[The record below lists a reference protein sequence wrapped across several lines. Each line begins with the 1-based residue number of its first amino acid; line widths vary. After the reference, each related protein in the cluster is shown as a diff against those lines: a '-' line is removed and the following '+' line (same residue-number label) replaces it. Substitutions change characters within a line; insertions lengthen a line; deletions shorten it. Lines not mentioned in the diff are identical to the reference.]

1 MKFSGKILIAFLAC
15 TLAAGALM
23 AQTTRG
29 DIQGRVVDDTGED
42 LPGVTVSIKSD
53 ALAGQ
58 QSTVTDV
65 NGLYKFLVLPPGN
78 YTVTYSLSGYQTRSQ
93 ESIYVKIGST
103 TRVDTTMT
111 AAFTDEV
118 VVTSETPL
126 VDTASTGVGVDLS
139 SDFYA
144 DLPVNRD
151 YASVARVAPGG
162 QVDDSGATFY
172 GSSGAENAYYIDG
185 ANTTGVELG
194 EQGTSLN
201 FEFIDEVQVKTGSY
215 SAEYGRATGS
225 VINVITKSGGNE
237 FHGDVFG
244 YYDSPST
251 QASLSS
257 EAAAGP
263 VTASSVR
270 KDFTRSDF
278 GVDLGGYIV
287 KDKLWFFAAYNRV
300 DNENQQ
306 EVTKGFGDV
315 IPGAPN
321 EGDEYTATTDSDL
334 YAAKLTWRIA
344 SNHSLSGSFFADPT
358 TSAGIIPGAS
368 FASTPL
374 HFVGDVTTGGD
385 NWSINYDGIFG
396 QNVVLS
402 ARAAQHTEEDLT
414 TGPGH
419 EQEGYIDFTNP
430 LGDGTT
436 VWGWTPDGNATNS
449 VSGFGF
455 HQNQPELT
463 RDQYNADLSL
473 FVANFGGSH
482 EFKFGYEY
490 EDIGGL
496 NENWN
501 GGNGQRV
508 YRFTC
513 VDSSSRDC
521 QGQPYYFRHRIYL
534 TSSDLDPTEL
544 TTADIQAPL
553 SVGIKAENQAFYLQ
567 DTWQVTS
574 GLSLSLGVRF
584 GEQKLFNNE
593 GGVSANIDDNV
604 APRLGFV
611 WDFLGN
617 GKSKIFGHWGKFY
630 ETIPMD
636 IVIRSFGGEI
646 SIFSYNLSDDPND
659 VASDPTVRSSRI
671 LGGGIS
677 RVDPGT
683 KGQHLEEAVV
693 GIEWEFA
700 PDWAAGFK
708 YIKRDL
714 KQVIEDALAADGDYF
729 IGNPGEGLMTD
740 TYDIGYAY
748 HYNYDLCHGTPE
760 TCPNFHPIPTPTREF
775 TGYEFTL
782 QKRFSN
788 NFQFITSLL
797 FSDMTG
803 NYDGLFQAS
812 TGQLDPNL
820 NSAFDYADFQVNNEG
835 ELSNHVPVQFK
846 FDGIYRF
853 NFGLTTGLSAFYTDG
868 TPITAMFYSPAY
880 NNWEFYGSER
890 GAFGRSDAYWEAD
903 LHFGYPIK
911 LGSSLELNLLL
922 DVFNVFNNQS
932 ERRRDIGYTDADTA
946 YNVIDWETGEDIP
959 AVTPD
964 STLDQNGDPRPPTS
978 DGWNTTDR
986 WTQPLTARFGV
997 RLSF

>member
-1 MKFSGKILIAFLAC
+1 VFLAC

-29 DIQGRVVDDTGED
+29 DIQGRVVDEQGLN
-42 LPGVTVSIKSD
+42 LPGVTVTIQSES
-53 ALAGQ
+53 LAGQ
-58 QSTVTDV
+58 QSTVTD
-65 NGLYKFLVLPPGN
+65 GTGMYKFLVLPPGD
-78 YTVTYSLSGYQTRSQ
+78 YTVTFSLSSFQTRSQ
-93 ESIYVKIGST
+93 EKIFVKIGST
-103 TRVDTTMT
+103 TRVDTIMT

-126 VDTASTGVGVDLS
+126 VDTGSTTVGADLS
-139 SDFYA
+139 QEFYN
-144 DLPVNRD
+144 DLPNGRN
-151 YASVARVAPGG
+151 YASVARVAPGA
-162 QVDDSGATFY
+162 QADDSGQTFY
-172 GSSGAENAYYIDG
+172 GSTGAENAYYIDG

-201 FEFIDEVQVKTGSY
+201 FEFIDEIQVKSGSY

-257 EAAAGP
+257 EAAQGG
-263 VTASSVR
+263 VTASSVQ

-287 KDKLWFFAAYNRV
+287 RDKLWFFAAYNRV
-300 DNENQQ
+300 DNENKQVVL
-306 EVTKGFGDV
+306 EDFSDV
-315 IPGAPN
+315 IQGGTE
-321 EGDEYTATTDSDL
+321 EGDEYTATTDADL

-344 SNHSLSGSFFADPT
+344 SSHSLSGSFFADPT
-358 TSAGIIPGAS
+358 DNAGIIAGSS

-374 HFVGDVTTGGD
+374 QFVGETSGGGD
-385 NWSINYDGIFG
+385 NFSFNYDGIFG

-402 ARAAQHTEEDLT
+402 ARVAQHNEESLIG
-414 TGPGH
+414 GPGH
-419 EQEGYIDFTNP
+419 EVEGYIDWTDP
-430 LGDGTT
+430 IGDGST
-436 VWGWTPDGNATNS
+436 VYGWDADGNAHDRQ
-449 VSGFGF
+449 SGFLF

-463 RDQYNADLSL
+463 RDQYNADMSW
-473 FVANFGGSH
+473 FVGNLAGSH
-482 EFKFGYEY
+482 EFKVGYEY
-490 EDIGGL
+490 EEIGGQ
-496 NENWN
+496 NDNWN
-501 GGNGQRV
+501 GGNGQRI
-508 YRFTC
+508 YRFGCT
-513 VDSSSRDC
+513 SSDTRDC

-534 TSSDLDPTEL
+534 TSNELDPTEL

-553 SVGIKAENQAFYLQ
+553 SVGIKAENQAFYVQ
-567 DTWQVTS
+567 DTWQVLNN
-574 GLSLSLGVRF
+574 LSLSLGVRV
-584 GEQKLFNNE
+584 GEQKLFDGN
-593 GGVSANIDDNV
+593 GDVSATIGNNV

-636 IVIRSFGGEI
+636 IVIRSYGDEI

-671 LGGGIS
+671 LGGIS
-677 RVDPGT
+677 RTDPGT
-683 KGQHLEEAVV
+683 KGQHLEELVAGV
-693 GIEWEFA
+693 EWEFA

-708 YIKRDL
+708 YINRDL
-714 KQVIEDALAADGDYF
+714 KKVIEDALAADGDYF
-729 IGNPGEGLMTD
+729 IGNPSEGLMTD

-748 HYNYDLCHGTPE
+748 GYNEDACAVPE
-760 TCPNFHPIPTPTREF
+760 TCPNFHPIDTPTRKF

-788 NFQFITSLL
+788 NFQFITSFL
-797 FSDMTG
+797 FSDLKG

-835 ELSNHVPVQFK
+835 NLSNDIPFQWK

-853 NFGLTTGLSAFYTDG
+853 NFGLSTGLSAFYTDG
-868 TPITAMFYSPAY
+868 TPITAMGYSTAY
-880 NNWEFYGSER
+880 NNWEYYLSER
-890 GAFGRSDAYWEAD
+890 GDFGRSDAYWEAD

-922 DVFNVFNNQS
+922 DIFNVFNNQS
-932 ERRRDIGYTDADTA
+932 ETLRDIRWTNANTTYEPTA
-946 YNVIDWETGEDIP
+946 AIDWETGESMP
-959 AVTPD
+959 AISPSDDT
-964 STLDQNGDPRPPTS
+964 GRPPTNA
-978 DGWNTTDR
+978 GWNTTSR
-986 WTQPLTARFGV
+986 WTQPTTARFGV